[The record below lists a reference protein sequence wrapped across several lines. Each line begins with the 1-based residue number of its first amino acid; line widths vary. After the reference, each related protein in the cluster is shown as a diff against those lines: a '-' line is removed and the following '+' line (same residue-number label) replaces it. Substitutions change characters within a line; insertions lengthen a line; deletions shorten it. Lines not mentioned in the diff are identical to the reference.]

1 MMGVMGNKNRIQ
13 EIELD
18 LGELPNWS
26 TIVILLVV
34 GTVGL
39 MLIGRVVTP
48 IEIGI
53 LSWSDWQLLK
63 EQRVYRSELESLQG
77 EVDILVEMLNGRPD
91 PVETQLVARRM
102 LQDLR
107 DGHPALDYQRDLTI
121 QAVSAVRD
129 WSTGAIERDEA
140 VLRVNEA
147 IQVLEEVPER

>member
-1 MMGVMGNKNRIQ
+1 MMAVMRNKNRIQ

-18 LGELPNWS
+18 LRDIPGWL

-34 GTVGL
+34 GATGL

-48 IEIGI
+48 IERGI
-53 LSWSDWQLLK
+53 LSWSEWQLLK
-63 EQRVYRSELESLQG
+63 EQRVYRSDLESLQG
-77 EVDILVEMLNGRPD
+77 EVDILIEMLNGRPD
-91 PVETQLVARRM
+91 PVETQLVAQRM

-107 DGHPALDYQRDLTI
+107 GGHPALAYQRDLII

-129 WSTGAIERDEA
+129 WSTGVIERDEA
-140 VLRVNEA
+140 VLMVNEA